1 MRKVERKNSGE
12 TQGVKRRKCR
22 KKVTE
27 KQKDYEAIGSVVGRH
42 LRMRAGDEP
51 LPAGPGEHLD
61 ADTIAAFVEGRVQE
75 QGASLITSHLIT
87 CSLCR
92 TATARTIHLECEI
105 EAEHDVLPSDEA
117 PSRFRRFLDR
127 LGAQVFPSSEG
138 DVVFAY
144 QDQASSEDSTEGEV
158 NEEPEPESKPKPEK

>member
-1 MRKVERKNSGE
+1 
-12 TQGVKRRKCR
+12 
-22 KKVTE
+22 VTE

-92 TATARTIHLECEI
+92 TATARTMHLECEI

-117 PSRFRRFLDR
+117 PSRFRQFLDR

-144 QDQASSEDSTEGEV
+144 QDQASSEDSTAGEV
-158 NEEPEPESKPKPEK
+158 NEEPAVESKENLEK